1 MKWIIYLLLLANIA
15 VFFWHY
21 RPADRPQPAG
31 DGHDAALSLVL
42 LDEAQNRP
50 ETSAPVG
57 HCYSLGPFET
67 TRQAGLAAAAL
78 KAGGIRAE
86 RRVSKD
92 ARRKAYW
99 VLLPPAESRAEARK
113 SLKRLKELKVHDYF
127 LVPTGEKANAISLG
141 VFSKFESAH
150 RRIKQMQ
157 KLGFKP
163 TFEKVELPRRE
174 YWLDWPVDAGK
185 PNPGVLEEIHRVRA
199 GARLTTRACGDQT

>member
-21 RPADRPQPAG
+21 RPTDRPQPAG
-31 DGHDAALSLVL
+31 GEPDAALNLVL
-42 LDEAQNRP
+42 LEEAQHRP
-50 ETSAPVG
+50 ETATPNG
-57 HCYSLGPFET
+57 TCYTLGPFET

-78 KAGGIRAE
+78 KTAGIPAE

-127 LVPTGEKANAISLG
+127 LIPTGEKANAISLG

-163 TFEKVELPRRE
+163 TFEKVKLPRRV

-185 PNPGVLEEIHRVRA
+185 PDPGVLEEIHWIRA
-199 GARLTTRACGDQT
+199 DAHLATRACDNRS